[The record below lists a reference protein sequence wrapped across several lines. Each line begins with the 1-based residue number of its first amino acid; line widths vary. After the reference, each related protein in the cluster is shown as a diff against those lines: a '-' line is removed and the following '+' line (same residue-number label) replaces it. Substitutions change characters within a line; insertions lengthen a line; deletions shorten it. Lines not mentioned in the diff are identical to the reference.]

1 MRVLQI
7 NAVYG
12 SGSTGKMVEELHKYL
27 KENGIESFVACAK
40 GCDHSQPDQF
50 SIGSSIDMKIHSLYA
65 RISGLQGYSSK
76 KATQELI
83 RYIRQC
89 NPDIVH
95 LGNLHSNF
103 VNIKMLFRFLGEEQ
117 IATVLTLHDCWF
129 YTGKCSHYTVDNCYK
144 WKTTCGNC
152 PRLKKDIPS
161 WYFDRTRKML
171 DDKRRSYNGL
181 KKLAVVGVSEWI
193 TKEAKQSVLKDANII
208 CTIHNWINL
217 DIFREKKEEAAEL
230 KKKLNLNDKYVLLG
244 VAAVWGNIKGLDN
257 FINIAKLLNNDE
269 IIVLVGRVND
279 VDLPPNIINIPEIKN
294 AEELA
299 VYYSMADLF
308 LQLSPEE
315 SFGKV
320 VAEAMACGTPIIT
333 IDSTANAE
341 LVTSETGFVCQK
353 DNVQEIVDKIRM
365 LKQDNLK
372 KMNINC
378 RKRAV
383 NQFDMYNQL
392 FKYVGLYNSLLE
404 IHNIKT

>member
-27 KENGIESFVACAK
+27 KKNGIESFVACAK
-40 GCDHSQPDQF
+40 GCDHSQSDQF
-50 SIGSSIDMKIHSLYA
+50 SIGSSIDMKIHSLCA

-103 VNIKMLFRFLGEEQ
+103 VNIKMLFHFLGEEQ

-129 YTGKCSHYTVDNCYK
+129 YTGKCSHYTVDNCFK

-161 WYFDRTRKML
+161 WCFDRTRKML
-171 DDKRRSYNGL
+171 DDKRRSYNGI

-193 TKEAKQSVLKDANII
+193 TKEAKQSILKEANII

-217 DIFREKKEEAAEL
+217 DIFREKKEEAAKL
-230 KKKLNLNDKYVLLG
+230 KKKLNLNDKYILLG
-244 VAAVWGNIKGLDN
+244 VAAVWGNIKGLDT

-269 IIVLVGRVND
+269 IIVLIGRLNN
-279 VDLPPNIINIPEIKN
+279 VDLPPNIINIPETKD

-353 DNVQEIVDKIRM
+353 DDVQEIIHKIRM
-365 LKQDNLK
+365 QKQNSLK
-372 KMNINC
+372 KLNFNC

-383 NQFDMYNQL
+383 EQFDMHSQL
-392 FKYVGLYNSLLE
+392 FKYVRLYNLLLG
-404 IHNIKT
+404 IDNIKT

>member
-129 YTGKCSHYTVDNCYK
+129 YTGKCSHYTDDNCFK

-171 DDKRRSYNGL
+171 DDKRCSYDGL
-181 KKLAVVGVSEWI
+181 KKLAVVGVSNWI
-193 TKEAKQSVLKDANII
+193 TEEAKGSILKNSAII
-208 CTIHNWINL
+208 KRVYNWIDT
-217 DIFREKKEEAAEL
+217 DIFKPREINQDLITRLRCKGKKI
-230 KKKLNLNDKYVLLG
+230 LLG
-244 VAAVWGNIKGLDN
+244 VAVGWSDDKGLSDFTRLAGILSSDYKIILVGEEIEKREIPDN
-257 FINIAKLLNNDE
+257 IQIVGRTKNVDELVDYYNIADC
-269 IIVLVGRVND
+269 
-279 VDLPPNIINIPEIKN
+279 
-294 AEELA
+294 
-299 VYYSMADLF
+299 F
-308 LQLSPEE
+308 LSLSTEE

-320 VAEAMACGTPIIT
+320 VAEALSCGTPAIVYN
-333 IDSTANAE
+333 STASPE
-341 LVTSETGFVCQK
+341 LVGEKCGYIVNAHDLHELKNCVSEV
-353 DNVQEIVDKIRM
+353 
-365 LKQDNLK
+365 
-372 KMNINC
+372 C
-378 RKRAV
+378 RKGKKHYSNACRKFACA
-383 NQFDMYNQL
+383 NFDKSTNIE
-392 FKYVGLYNSLLE
+392 KYLE
-404 IHNIKT
+404 IFREIGRI